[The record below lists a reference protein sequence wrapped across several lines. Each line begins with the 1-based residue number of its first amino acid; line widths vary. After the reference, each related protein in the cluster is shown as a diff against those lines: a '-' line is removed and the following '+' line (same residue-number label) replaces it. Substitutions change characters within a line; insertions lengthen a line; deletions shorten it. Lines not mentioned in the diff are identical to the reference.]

1 MKIGVQQATSISQS
15 VIGFFEQLAT
25 ANVEYCTQ
33 YKTQDGR
40 EGQQNNHTHKILS

>member
-1 MKIGVQQATSISQS
+1 MKIGVKQATSISQS
-15 VIGFFEQLAT
+15 VIGFLNSWQT